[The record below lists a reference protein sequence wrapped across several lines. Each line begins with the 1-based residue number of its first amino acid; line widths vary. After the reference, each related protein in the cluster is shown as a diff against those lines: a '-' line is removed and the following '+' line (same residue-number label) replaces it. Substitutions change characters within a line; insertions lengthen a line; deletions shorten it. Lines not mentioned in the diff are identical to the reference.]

1 MIERVR
7 TDFKRAAGHMSEDT
21 EGPLFVWGSL
31 YGTDKKE
38 EEVFVVLYSD

>member
-21 EGPLFVWGSL
+21 EGPLFVWSSL
-31 YGTDKKE
+31 YGTEEKE
-38 EEVFVVLYSD
+38 GGVLVVLYSD